1 MSLTD
6 TVAIM
11 IRLVAM
17 DMAGTTI
24 EEGGAVY
31 TALSE
36 AVAQSIG
43 RVVPE
48 HVTRNWMGADK
59 HEAIL
64 GMHKALGQDLDTSQV
79 ETVYEQF
86 AKLLDQAYVETP
98 PAPLPGVEAA
108 FRAMRAVGCRV
119 FLTSGFSETVA
130 FGILDSLG
138 WTVSQASALDG
149 VVTADMVGAGRP
161 QPLMIQRCMELAN
174 ITDPNDVAV
183 AGDTVLDVE
192 AGLAAKA
199 RIVAGVLTG
208 AQDRDTLATA
218 SPTHVLDSVVDLA
231 ELIREINTAT

>member
-1 MSLTD
+1 MSSAD
-6 TVAIM
+6 TVATM

-36 AVAQSIG
+36 AVAQSVG
-43 RVVPE
+43 RAVPE
-48 HVTRNWMGADK
+48 EITRNWMGADK

-64 GMHKALGQDLDTSQV
+64 GMHKALGENLDSSQV
-79 ETVYEQF
+79 DAVYEQF

-108 FRAMRAVGCRV
+108 FRAMRAAGCRV

-138 WTVSQASALDG
+138 WTVSQASAIDG

-161 QPLMIQRCMELAN
+161 QPLMIQRCMELAD
-174 ITDPNDVAV
+174 ITEPAEVAV
-183 AGDTVLDVE
+183 AGDTVLDVQ
-192 AGLAAKA
+192 AGLAAQA

-208 AQDRDTLATA
+208 AQDRATLATA
-218 SPTHVLDSVVDLA
+218 SPTHILDSVVDLA
-231 ELIREINTAT
+231 ELIREINSPT